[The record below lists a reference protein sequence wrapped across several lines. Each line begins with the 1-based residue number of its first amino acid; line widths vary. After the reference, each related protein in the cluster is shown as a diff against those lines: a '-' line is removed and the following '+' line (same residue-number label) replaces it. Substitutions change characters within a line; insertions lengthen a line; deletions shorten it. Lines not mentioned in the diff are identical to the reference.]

1 MQFLID
7 GIRKVVVLVLLMEL
21 VLQLQSG
28 KQYEQYIRMLV
39 GIMVVYSLVSGI
51 FGVFTGVEE
60 RLLAPMEEF
69 QWVGDWY
76 FSFEEQAL
84 AEMEQANEKISE
96 TSDGT
101 QNADQASDGA
111 GSLEVHLNIAPVSQI
126 NIEEIKIQEISRT
139 GGLP

>member
-1 MQFLID
+1 MQFIIE

-51 FGVFTGVEE
+51 LGVFTGVED

-69 QWVGDWY
+69 QWAGDWY
-76 FSFEEQAL
+76 FSFEEEAL
-84 AEMEQANEKISE
+84 AEMERVEENISDTSEQADSMGQGQKL
-96 TSDGT
+96 SDG
-101 QNADQASDGA
+101 QRVQ
-111 GSLEVHLNIAPVSQI
+111 VNIPPVSSI
-126 NIEEIKIQEISRT
+126 TVDKITIEGISKT

>member
-39 GIMVVYSLVSGI
+39 GIMVVYSLVGGI

-69 QWVGDWY
+69 QWAGDWY

-84 AEMEQANEKISE
+84 AEMEQAEE
-96 TSDGT
+96 
-101 QNADQASDGA
+101 
-111 GSLEVHLNIAPVSQI
+111 
-126 NIEEIKIQEISRT
+126 NIEETSEHAGSMGQGPKVSDGQRVQVNIPPVSSITVDKIKIEEISKS

>member
-1 MQFLID
+1 MQFIIE
-7 GIRKVVVLVLLMEL
+7 GIRKIVVLVFLMEL

-60 RLLAPMEEF
+60 QLLAPMEEF
-69 QWVGDWY
+69 QWAGDWY

-84 AEMEQANEKISE
+84 AEMERVEENIEDASE
-96 TSDGT
+96 CEGNTG
-101 QNADQASDGA
+101 QI
-111 GSLEVHLNIAPVSQI
+111 LEETATFDVQVDMEPISQI
-126 NIEEIKIQEISRT
+126 NIEKVKIQEIGRT

>member
-1 MQFLID
+1 MQFIIE

-51 FGVFTGVEE
+51 FSVFTGVEE
-60 RLLAPMEEF
+60 HLLAPMEEF
-69 QWVGDWY
+69 QWAGGWY
-76 FSFEEQAL
+76 FSFEDQAG
-84 AEMEQANEKISE
+84 AEIHEAEEHISE
-96 TSDGT
+96 ALEHTDSIGQNQKLSDGRRV
-101 QNADQASDGA
+101 Q
-111 GSLEVHLNIAPVSQI
+111 LNVPPVSSI
-126 NIEEIKIQEISRT
+126 TVDKIKIEEISKT